1 MKFYRSQLINNQQ
14 ANEPLKQGLQYYASM
29 S

>member
-1 MKFYRSQLINNQQ
+1 MINNQQ
-14 ANEPLKQGLQYYASM
+14 MAEPLKQGLQYYASM